1 MLGLYA
7 STTIVHLISNDSACN
22 TALVLYF
29 ERVVC
34 PMTTTKQQYIVPEHL
49 IGIPTYCRMLKF

>member
-7 STTIVHLISNDSACN
+7 STTIVHFIPNNSACN
-22 TALVLYF
+22 IALVLYF

-34 PMTTTKQQYIVPEHL
+34 PMTTTQQHRIVPEHSG
-49 IGIPTYCRMLKF
+49 GIPAYY

>member
-34 PMTTTKQQYIVPEHL
+34 PMTAAKQHSIVPEHS
-49 IGIPTYCRMLKF
+49 IHIPTYC